1 MHSADR
7 QTISDASSSPHGLRR
22 RTGCR
27 PNDDAV
33 VVAQHGPP
41 DRNRLRSGF
50 IERDAGV
57 TMARVAPQL
66 NANDYLASGSSGRR
80 LTTGILTGTF
90 VKRTPE
96 ITGRTERFLMC

>member
-1 MHSADR
+1 M
-7 QTISDASSSPHGLRR
+7 
-22 RTGCR
+22 
-27 PNDDAV
+27 
-33 VVAQHGPP
+33 
-41 DRNRLRSGF
+41 
-50 IERDAGV
+50 

-90 VKRTPE
+90 VKRTPG